1 MEGVLDPGES
11 GGMAAA
17 EFALDIGVDAVEL
30 VEDLEGLDHG
40 KIGNDNKRQWWG
52 WKMIIGI
59 RLI

>member
-1 MEGVLDPGES
+1 MEGVLDSGES
-11 GGMAAA
+11 GGVAAA
-17 EFALDIGVDAVEL
+17 EFALDIGVYAVEL